1 MSLKQI
7 GMVRKVIHVKPEEDI
22 NEAIVK
28 FINNLDK
35 DRHVKKFKRLHE
47 RTRVEL
53 RVSINILEATP

>member
-7 GMVRKVIHVKPEEDI
+7 GMVREVIHVKPEEDI

-35 DRHVKKFKRLHE
+35 DRYIKKFKRLHE
-47 RTRVEL
+47 GTRVEL